1 MTDRI
6 KGFTVTLDKD
16 VGEDNADKI
25 RQAILSLKYVAA
37 VNSSVVDSNDLINRQ
52 RVRMELGKKIIDI
65 VFNEDEIS

>member
-6 KGFTVTLDKD
+6 KGFVVTLDEDIREDD
-16 VGEDNADKI
+16 VERI
-25 RQAILSLKYVAA
+25 RQAILSLKHVVA